1 MTAILG
7 CQLDYPGMNFN
18 LEMEGHTC
26 DSNLEVGKHKLLI
39 QILTWRS

>member
-18 LEMEGHTC
+18 LEMEGKPV
-26 DSNLEVGKHKLLI
+26 SPILKHEDNVPLVW
-39 QILTWRS
+39 ILTLES